1 MSDNTFPNSKSK
13 KRKIDHDFSCE
24 ENSEIRGFSQE
35 LLNQTQEI
43 EPSGSQIIAEEI
55 FDLTLVEENLADEI
69 IDDTTWEKIESI
81 SITKWLEK
89 QDKKI
94 YDLPD
99 AFFAKIDKDG
109 KFLGTVKCSLTQHL
123 KKHHRI
129 QTEKDLPPAFSGF
142 RPKKL
147 PKLSDE
153 SKKEVLAVE
162 CSILSE
168 CKLPMTFFQR
178 AAIKKRDKAMMRA
191 VGVNEDVIDQY
202 ISSSPHMTKKQMIE
216 NAEEMK
222 QIFRELAP
230 DLIEDGTIHLEIDH
244 KSISKETRD
253 QEKHGFLD
261 SELQIYLNLSK
272 ETYVEWREGK
282 KAPKH
287 NIESHF
293 FRKFWLDHRF
303 HMPLLSQIARKIGQV
318 TSSSNEAER
327 EFSCLSYQMGTIYQN
342 QKAVHVERKQQTA
355 EHCRFKDALKK
366 VAAQKGLKSETLGL
380 PENTKKQ

>member
-1 MSDNTFPNSKSK
+1 
-13 KRKIDHDFSCE
+13 
-24 ENSEIRGFSQE
+24 
-35 LLNQTQEI
+35 
-43 EPSGSQIIAEEI
+43 
-55 FDLTLVEENLADEI
+55 LTLVEENLADEI

-109 KFLGTVKCSLTQHL
+109 KFLGTVKCSREDCATFISREAKIEKNINVKTSHFTQHL

-202 ISSSPHMTKKQMIE
+202 ISSSPHMMKKQMIE

-230 DLIEDGTIHLEIDH
+230 DLIEDGTL
-244 KSISKETRD
+244 T
-253 QEKHGFLD
+253 LT
-261 SELQIYLNLSK
+261 L
-272 ETYVEWREGK
+272 T
-282 KAPKH
+282 
-287 NIESHF
+287 
-293 FRKFWLDHRF
+293 
-303 HMPLLSQIARKIGQV
+303 
-318 TSSSNEAER
+318 
-327 EFSCLSYQMGTIYQN
+327 
-342 QKAVHVERKQQTA
+342 
-355 EHCRFKDALKK
+355 
-366 VAAQKGLKSETLGL
+366 QKGLKSETLGL